1 MSNYSSMPEH
11 TRVRPELVVFYPS
24 MNQ

>member
-1 MSNYSSMPEH
+1 VPEH
-11 TRVRPELVVFYPS
+11 IRVRPELVVFYPS